1 MVDLSCEGDSLQDCL
16 VTENCALALKY
27 VNFTDEVYRYLD
39 LSYSVL
45 MIFRPTENHSE
56 VQGPEYEAEF
66 LIFASTT
73 NCRTVYKGFQNICS
87 EILGLIFCFP
97 DINYKS
103 WKAPRIFSKI

>member
-73 NCRTVYKGFQNICS
+73 NCRAVYKGFQNICS
-87 EILGLIFCFP
+87 EILGLP